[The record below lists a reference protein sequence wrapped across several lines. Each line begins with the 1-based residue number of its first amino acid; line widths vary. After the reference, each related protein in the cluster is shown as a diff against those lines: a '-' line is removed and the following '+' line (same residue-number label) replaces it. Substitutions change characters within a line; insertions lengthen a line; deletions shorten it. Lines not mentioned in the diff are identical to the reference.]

1 MEEERKRSKGNRLV
15 TVRLQW
21 EKARLFGNTGCQNT
35 LIPPEMYNRKMGNLV
50 QAKRTLKAWGALDKT
65 IIGHSLGFQK

>member
-1 MEEERKRSKGNRLV
+1 MV

-50 QAKRTLKAWGALDKT
+50 QAKRTLKATAVSGPNKANMDTTSKELKL
-65 IIGHSLGFQK
+65 INI